1 MTHGIFTSTGNV
13 VAWYDTEDEA
23 LAALGELIAEEPEAA
38 GEIAAIPFDDA
49 GHACGPAI
57 KGSELLAQRNSA

>member
-13 VAWYDTEDEA
+13 VAWFDSEADA
-23 LAALGELIAEEPEAA
+23 LAALRRLVVEEPEAA
-38 GEIAAIPFDDA
+38 GEIAAVPFDDA

-57 KGSELLAQRNSA
+57 KGSTLLGRDVA